1 MGLAVLAAGCGLSGL
16 GQIAGEN
23 QPPAEVLLS
32 STELAYGEQPPN
44 GQVVREIDDPQT
56 GDRWLLVRD
65 PGHSGGPGRMVLAVA
80 GLAESRQTGTGDAS
94 SAASSPASFST
105 GRQSSLPVIHTA
117 DRLIVQEDTALVVAR
132 LEAVALGP
140 ALSGSS
146 LKVRLLIGGSVVRAV
161 ALGPGRAVFAPE
173 TEARP

>member
-1 MGLAVLAAGCGLSGL
+1 
-16 GQIAGEN
+16 
-23 QPPAEVLLS
+23 
-32 STELAYGEQPPN
+32 
-44 GQVVREIDDPQT
+44 
-56 GDRWLLVRD
+56 
-65 PGHSGGPGRMVLAVA
+65 
-80 GLAESRQTGTGDAS
+80 
-94 SAASSPASFST
+94 
-105 GRQSSLPVIHTA
+105 VIHTA